1 MFGGRGCG
9 AVFKGQGGVEA
20 RGKHMSNR
28 LLCLHTSGT
37 GAHIK
42 QYPWTLLAQ
51 PARAGALGRTYRRPV
66 LCTPLCKS
74 GRVASPIPPH
84 PRYPGHS
91 PTISLTGAL
100 PDFWYQLRLVLG
112 LFRRPTE
119 RDNGGTIRVW
129 MGVDWDAWGHCGPR
143 PLQSSTSGVVR
154 LPLARALRLLPTAWG
169 KAALGRNTC
178 FKHAKPSSSP
188 TH

>member
-1 MFGGRGCG
+1 
-9 AVFKGQGGVEA
+9 
-20 RGKHMSNR
+20 MSNPAR
-28 LLCLHTSGT
+28 T
-37 GAHIK
+37 K

-84 PRYPGHS
+84 PLYPGHS

-129 MGVDWDAWGHCGPR
+129 MVGAWDAWGQCNAVLDFWRSASAFGTRTTSPPHCLGEGR
-143 PLQSSTSGVVR
+143 LGAEHLFQTCKALLLANPLGVRKIPSLGNVLTLLCR
-154 LPLARALRLLPTAWG
+154 ARGALVLFAS
-169 KAALGRNTC
+169 
-178 FKHAKPSSSP
+178 KHRAHKYV
-188 TH
+188 